1 MQPRSFAARLRH
13 LLRCRGEYKLL
24 ERQRQTISEGLAA
37 PVPAKFSAQHLSFL
51 RNLRVTWLPVE
62 SGAPG
67 LRPFLP
73 FGANR
78 STRPLGFELIGRR
91 DEVMLAKLLVETGQ
105 LIPAF
110 CMHADLA
117 VGTYAV
123 PADMHDYFADPQTGV
138 SPDGT
143 FDFREE
149 HAALLR
155 QSNWRMDMLDP
166 PCWPLPSVDG
176 KRPYGDCS
184 YFQIDMA
191 SHLGKPYSVSSG
203 GEVQTDEVR
212 DAEFDNLHRQ
222 MLAALQVLLVH
233 ATISER
239 APFSQG
245 QVRQEMQ

>member
-1 MQPRSFAARLRH
+1 MPRSFAARLRH
-13 LLRCRGEYKLL
+13 LWRCRAEYKLL
-24 ERQRQTISEGLAA
+24 ERQRQTIAKALAA
-37 PVPAKFSAQHLSFL
+37 PVPDEFSAQHLSIL

-67 LRPFLP
+67 LRQFMP

-78 STRPLGFELIGRR
+78 STLPFGFELISRR

-117 VGTYAV
+117 VGRYAV
-123 PADMHDYFADPQTGV
+123 PADMRDYFADPQTGV
-138 SPDGT
+138 SSDGT

-149 HAALLR
+149 HAVLLR
-155 QSNWRMDMLDP
+155 HFNWRMDMLDP
-166 PCWPLPSVDG
+166 PCWPLPGVDG

-191 SHLGKPYSVSSG
+191 AHLGKPYSVGSN
-203 GEVQTDEVR
+203 GEVQTDEAR
-212 DAEFDNLHRQ
+212 DAELAGLHCQ
-222 MLAALQVLLVH
+222 MLTALQVFLLH
-233 ATISER
+233 AR
-239 APFSQG
+239 LPDQL
-245 QVRQEMQ
+245 